1 MARGAEDGKGPDNSL
16 VQLEDDDE
24 EDIGAEGLSSG
35 PIDPD
40 KVDDVELSEGEAE
53 SEEEEDDED
62 EDDEPENEAD
72 EVAGSDDDRYA
83 DL

>member
-35 PIDPD
+35 LIDFD
-40 KVDDVELSEGEAE
+40 NVDDVELSEGEVG
-53 SEEEEDDED
+53 SEEEENDQN
-62 EDDEPENEAD
+62 DEPENEAD
-72 EVAGSDDDRYA
+72 EAGSDDDGYA